1 MKIICDCR
9 STMEN
14 TERFNEQGLTIYNCV
29 VCGKQV
35 LVTDPLPGIHY
46 EL

>member
-9 STMEN
+9 STMED
-14 TERFNEQGLTIYNCV
+14 TGRHNEQGLTIYNCV

-35 LVTDPLPGIHY
+35 LLTKPLPGKY
-46 EL
+46 YDL